1 MPIALARAG
10 RAGDASARRH
20 EDRSMTPTE
29 LLREA
34 ETDLAALA
42 GLPGE
47 IRAKVRA
54 GVAEL
59 TRIRDAI
66 DATIASLTGSAGATL
81 ASLQALAA
89 DAQSAEADKPA
100 PAGTGASFGG

>member
-1 MPIALARAG
+1 
-10 RAGDASARRH
+10 
-20 EDRSMTPTE
+20 MTPTE

-47 IRAKVRA
+47 IRAKVKA

-59 TRIRDAI
+59 SRIRDAI
-66 DATIASLTGSAGATL
+66 DATIAGLTGSAGATL
-81 ASLQALAA
+81 TSLQALAA
-89 DAQSAEADKPA
+89 DSQAGEGDRAVPT
-100 PAGTGASFGG
+100 GTGASFGG

>member
-1 MPIALARAG
+1 
-10 RAGDASARRH
+10 
-20 EDRSMTPTE
+20 MTPTE

-42 GLPGE
+42 NLPGE
-47 IRAKVRA
+47 IRAKVKA

-66 DATIASLTGSAGATL
+66 DATIAGLTGSAGATL
-81 ASLQALAA
+81 TSLQALATDGQTA
-89 DAQSAEADKPA
+89 DAGKPS
-100 PAGTGASFGG
+100 GSGASFGG

>member
-1 MPIALARAG
+1 
-10 RAGDASARRH
+10 
-20 EDRSMTPTE
+20 MTPTE

-47 IRAKVRA
+47 IRAKVKA

-59 TRIRDAI
+59 SRIRDAI

-81 ASLQALAA
+81 TSLQALAA
-89 DAQSAEADKPA
+89 DSQAGEGDRAVPTGTAEGDRPV
-100 PAGTGASFGG
+100 PTGTGASFGG